1 MNIRGVIRRVFFVY
15 LKLSINPV
23 NYLFTPPPCGMM
35 NHIISSTAKITAEVY
50 WDSHNSSC
58 SRPALLMS
66 WLEDGSFK
74 LLSPVGFS
82 VRGLLDQDC
91 LSFKLKEEANSNQPY
106 RDSSF
111 NESLF
116 LKKSQSYIPLIYCL
130 KLQLAKEFYGFQNKH
145 PFENGAPRHSFQ
157 TIGTKW
163 SRQALVAP
171 IWKKCHDN

>member
-106 RDSSF
+106 SDSSF

-130 KLQLAKEFYGFQNKH
+130 KLQLAKESKINIHLKMVLQGIHFK
-145 PFENGAPRHSFQ
+145 PLERNGA
-157 TIGTKW
+157 G
-163 SRQALVAP
+163 
-171 IWKKCHDN
+171 